1 MKNVKLFLGG
11 TLCLGTLG
19 MTIAKDVKPNVIF
32 IAVDDMNDWVSP
44 LGGIKGVKTP
54 NLDRL
59 AAMGVTFTNAHCAA
73 PASAPSR
80 LSVMTGVHPARS
92 NMMHNIPYD
101 GAEWRK
107 DPVMKDVVTIEQF
120 FRANGYE
127 TLAGGK
133 IYHTLA
139 PPWLTL
145 NQGEPESWDYWW
157 PSAYVPSAYQ
167 IPATEKTRNPEGM
180 RGKRP
185 IKYFTWG
192 AIECKDTKMPD
203 YQLVDWVKHELSVK
217 RDKPLFM
224 AAGFIKPHIPWEVPK
239 KYFDMYPLDSI
250 PILDI
255 RADDLED
262 AFDHGRRS
270 WHKFVMQNAYWK
282 KVIQSYMACISF
294 TDAQIGRLL
303 DVIEKSQYNKNTII
317 VLWSDHG
324 MHIGEKENWEKF
336 TLWEEST
343 RVPLL
348 FYVPGMTKGGTVN
361 STSVSLIDIFPTL
374 AELVGETPPANC
386 DGQSMVPL
394 LKGEKANHQAA
405 ITAYKFQAPASGRG
419 YAVRTDR
426 YRYIYYPE
434 AGLEELYDHQK
445 DPNEFVNIAYKKD
458 SRKIIAEHRAILN
471 ERVPNMKWSNETPK
485 GYTITVDGLIHKD
498 DFESLLW
505 NE

>member
-11 TLCLGTLG
+11 ALYVGSLG
-19 MTIAKDVKPNVIF
+19 MGNANDVKPNVIF
-32 IAVDDMNDWVSP
+32 VAVDDMNDWVAP
-44 LGGIKGVKTP
+44 LGGINGIKTP

-59 AAMGVTFTNAHCAA
+59 ASKGITFTNAHCAA

-92 NMMHNIPYD
+92 GIMHNIFYD
-101 GAEWRK
+101 GPEWRNNS
-107 DPVMKDVVTIEQF
+107 VMKDVVTIEQF
-120 FRANGYE
+120 FRNSGYE

-139 PPWLTL
+139 PPWLTI

-157 PSAYVPSAYQ
+157 PSAYVPSTYQ
-167 IPATEKTRNPEGM
+167 IQASEKVRNPEGVK
-180 RGKRP
+180 GKRP

-192 AIECKDTKMPD
+192 PIECKDNKMPD
-203 YQLVDWVKHELSVK
+203 YQLVDWVRHELSVK

-224 AAGFIKPHIPWEVPK
+224 AVGFIKPHIPWEVPK

-250 PILDI
+250 PDLEIMEN
-255 RADDLED
+255 DLED

-270 WHKFVMQNAYWK
+270 WHKFVMQNNSWK
-282 KVIQSYMACISF
+282 EIIRAYMACISF
-294 TDAQIGRLL
+294 VDAQIGRLL
-303 DVIEKSQYNKNTII
+303 DVIEASPYNKNTII

-343 RVPLL
+343 RVPLM
-348 FYVPGMTKGGTVN
+348 FYVPGITSAGTV
-361 STSVSLIDIFPTL
+361 SSASVSLIDIYPTL
-374 AELVGETPPANC
+374 VELVGGTTPVNC
-386 DGQSMVPL
+386 DGCSLVQL
-394 LKGEKANHQAA
+394 LKGEKVEHPAA
-405 ITAYKFQAPASGRG
+405 ITAYRFQAPAKGCG

-434 AGLEELYDHQK
+434 AGLEELYDHET
-445 DPNEFVNIAYKKD
+445 DPNEFTNIAYKQEY
-458 SRKIIAEHRAILN
+458 RNVIVRHRAILMK
-471 ERVPNMKWSNETPK
+471 RVGGLKWSDGCPE
-485 GYTITVDGLIHKD
+485 GYTILDDGSIRKN
-498 DFESLLW
+498 DFKSIGR
-505 NE
+505 